1 MLKLIDDQQWIFQI
15 FSTFKRYDVKSL
27 GRVILVLKDFVP
39 TTVFDFNPFGFILI
53 IAESF
58 ECSIEFKYRDILLI
72 FNNDTKVI
80 PILVNLIKT
89 P

>member
-15 FSTFKRYDVKSL
+15 FSTFKRYS
-27 GRVILVLKDFVP
+27 IY
-39 TTVFDFNPFGFILI
+39 NSFGFILI

-72 FNNDTKVI
+72 FNKDTKVI